1 MSAGQR
7 IRECLIGVFMLVLC
21 VLMVFDPESGFAIV
35 VGVLSISLVIVG
47 LRKLFYY
54 FTMARHM
61 VGGKAALYTGIIVL
75 DIGMFAGALNDMPK
89 LYVVLYLLGVH
100 AFAGTIDVLRSME
113 AKRMSAPSWRTS
125 MASGAIN
132 IAISIVCLAF
142 LRSPRMIVYIYAAG
156 LAWSALVRIA
166 GACRKTAIVY
176 IQ

>member
-7 IRECLIGVFMLVLC
+7 IRECLIGVFTLFLSF
-21 VLMVFDPESGFAIV
+21 LLFFDPESGFTIAAGI
-35 VGVLSISLVIVG
+35 LSISLALVG
-47 LRKLFYY
+47 LRELIYY

-61 VGGKAALYTGIIVL
+61 VGGKTALYTGIIVL

-89 LYVVLYLLGVH
+89 LYIVLYLLGVH
-100 AFAGTIDVLRSME
+100 AFTGTIDVLRSTE
-113 AKRMSAPSWRTS
+113 ARRMGAPSWRVS
-125 MASGAIN
+125 MASGAVN

-156 LAWSALVRIA
+156 LVWSALVRIA
-166 GACRKTAIVY
+166 GACRRTAIVY